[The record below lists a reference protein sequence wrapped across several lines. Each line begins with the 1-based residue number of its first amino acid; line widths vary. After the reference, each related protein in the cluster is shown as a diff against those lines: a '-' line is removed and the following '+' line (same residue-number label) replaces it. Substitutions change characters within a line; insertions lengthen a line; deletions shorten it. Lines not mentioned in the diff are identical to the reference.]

1 MFRRLATFALKRL
14 SVLWRSAG
22 LRSFVGLRRSVAPR
36 RSAVRIKS
44 RVYWK
49 MKRMEELGEIG
60 KDTIEEYKNNNKT
73 EEELE
78 ECKRFRLEALLK
90 EVKIEAN
97 SNGERIP
104 IYEALVVSRGGFCI
118 VYKRDISE
126 TYINIYNKEWL
137 IVWDVNMDL
146 QFCFDFY
153 AIITYSDYYT
163 KDDF

>member
-1 MFRRLATFALKRL
+1 M
-14 SVLWRSAG
+14 
-22 LRSFVGLRRSVAPR
+22 
-36 RSAVRIKS
+36 RIKS

-49 MKRMEELGEIG
+49 MKRMEEFREIG

-104 IYEALVVSRGGFCI
+104 IYEEGGGRGVFVDCRFRP
-118 VYKRDISE
+118 KNHCR
-126 TYINIYNKEWL
+126 
-137 IVWDVNMDL
+137 M
-146 QFCFDFY
+146 
-153 AIITYSDYYT
+153 
-163 KDDF
+163 